1 MIKITILIL
10 NLKKKDIEK
19 RKRSKSWF
27 NYYSTVYDLISNDI
41 FYYFIKYFYNFFI
54 PKKNNNYRYFS
65 NYEIFNYDYDYFIK
79 ILEKENNVI
88 YKILMKIKKLC
99 IRFKKK
105 FYIDNEINDN
115 DNDNDSD
122 SEDGLNLS
130 DSDVEYSDDDYSD
143 YSDYN
148 DYYSDNSDNRFVKY
162 DKVDYDKHIY
172 LDDDEIDIDIDFSN
186 DEEN

>member
-10 NLKKKDIEK
+10 NLKKKYVEK

-99 IRFKKK
+99 IRFKFF
-105 FYIDNEINDN
+105 FYTDNEINDY
-115 DNDNDSD
+115 DSD
-122 SEDGLNLS
+122 DDGFGFS
-130 DSDVEYSDDDYSD
+130 DSDIEYSDDDYN
-143 YSDYN
+143 DYN
-148 DYYSDNSDNRFVKY
+148 DYYSDNSDNRFVEY
-162 DKVDYDKHIY
+162 DKLDYDNHFY
-172 LDDDEIDIDIDFSN
+172 LDDDEIEIDISD
-186 DEEN
+186 DEEI